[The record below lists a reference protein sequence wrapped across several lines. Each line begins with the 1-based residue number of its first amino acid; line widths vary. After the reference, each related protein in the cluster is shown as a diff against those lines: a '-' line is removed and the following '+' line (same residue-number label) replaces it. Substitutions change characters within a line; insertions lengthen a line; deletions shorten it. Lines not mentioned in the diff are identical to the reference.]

1 MTAKQLSQTI
11 SIVQTV
17 SGQLRKTVDPPATVE
32 AMTQL
37 EPELPADY
45 AAALATLK
53 SLVREAQHRAQ
64 RVVNTAMI
72 ELYWNIGRTI
82 LDRQL
87 SEPWGSKVLERLA
100 RDLRAEFPHMKGFSR
115 TNVYNMRAFAAAW
128 SGQGPIVQTPSGQL
142 SWSHNVAL
150 LNKLTEHELRQW
162 YAAKAVEH
170 GWSVAVLEHQI
181 LTQLHHRTG
190 AAPNNLEVRLPGEG
204 TALAREVAKDPLVLD
219 FLGLT
224 EEAEELAI
232 EQAMT
237 LRMSQTLA
245 EFGKGFAFYGRQY
258 HLDVEGEDFYIDL
271 LLVHVP
277 SNRFVVVEL
286 KAGKFKPEHLGQLNF
301 YVSAVNDLVKFPGMA
316 PTVGILVC
324 GSKHEPTVR
333 YALDGSSQPI
343 AVTSYTYDT
352 LPPAER
358 EALPSPEAITAALEQ
373 RAAEDTLDG
382 E

>member
-1 MTAKQLSQTI
+1 MPDI
-11 SIVQTV
+11 
-17 SGQLRKTVDPPATVE
+17 
-32 AMTQL
+32 
-37 EPELPADY
+37 EPKLPGDY
-45 AAALATLK
+45 AEALTALK
-53 SLVREAQHRAQ
+53 SLVRDAQHRAQ

-72 ELYWNIGRTI
+72 ELYWNIGHTI
-82 LDRQL
+82 LARQQ
-87 SEPWGSKVLERLA
+87 SEQWGSKVLERLA
-100 RDLRAEFPHMKGFSR
+100 RDLRSEFPHMRGFSR
-115 TNVYNMRAFAAAW
+115 TNLYNMRAFAAAW
-128 SGQGPIVQTPSGQL
+128 NNAEPIVQTPSGQL

-150 LNKLTEHELRQW
+150 LNKLTDHELRRW
-162 YAAKAVEH
+162 YANKTLEH
-170 GWSVAVLEHQI
+170 GWSVAVLEHQL
-181 LTQLHHRTG
+181 LTQLHTREG
-190 AAPNNLEVRLPGEG
+190 AAPNNLEARLPGEG

-224 EEAEELAI
+224 EEAEEFAI

-258 HLDVEGEDFYIDL
+258 HLDVKGEDFYIDL

-277 SNRFVVVEL
+277 TNRFVVVEL
-286 KAGKFKPEHLGQLNF
+286 KTGRFKPEHLGQLNF
-301 YVSAVNDLVKFPGMA
+301 YVAAVNDLVKFPGMA

-333 YALDGSSQPI
+333 YALDGSSQPV
-343 AVTSYTYDT
+343 AVASYTYET
-352 LPPAER
+352 LPQKER

-373 RAAEDTLDG
+373 RANDGLPDG